1 MRSRDP
7 ASRPSQRSHAAED
20 GPAWG
25 QIHPLIAVED
35 AACWLFFTLCLVTAI
50 VLLPLVLLLK
60 GDD

>member
-1 MRSRDP
+1 
-7 ASRPSQRSHAAED
+7 
-20 GPAWG
+20 
-25 QIHPLIAVED
+25 VED